1 MSAALVLLPPMDPGT
16 VIPRLWATA
25 SLANAAGA
33 LADVHQRKGPQSL
46 RLLQAHSTELVQV
59 QSAKPLRQPHLR
71 VVPELAFYRKYTEA
85 MLRRYATMSMEA
97 GRVPSLLGQEMF
109 RGKVTSCKVTGF
121 DDVVIFVED
130 ISKCLKQLDSGLRH
144 LVRRIALEGYTQG
157 ETAAMLGIPMRTVV
171 RRYAEATDRLTRLF
185 LDRNLLQPLVDTQH
199 DH

>member
-1 MSAALVLLPPMDPGT
+1 MSAALVLLPAMHPMDSMNSGT

-25 SLANAAGA
+25 SIANAAEA

-46 RLLQAHSTELVQV
+46 RLVQA
-59 QSAKPLRQPHLR
+59 QSAEPTIQTPLR
-71 VVPELAFYRKYTEA
+71 VIPELAFYRKYTEA

-130 ISKCLKQLDSGLRH
+130 IAKCLKQLDAGQRH

-185 LDRNLLQPLVDTQH
+185 LERKLLEPKVDVRH
-199 DH
+199 DC